1 MKIFCVGRNYVAHV
15 RELKNAVPERPL
27 IFMKPK
33 NALLKPIDH
42 CYYPSFT
49 ENLQYECELVIRM
62 NKNGKGIREKFAHR
76 YYDQLSLGIDF
87 TARDLQT
94 KLKKA
99 GHPWEIAKAFDQSAV
114 LGQLLAVDQF
124 DSLANL
130 SFCLQKNGEKVQEGL
145 TANMIFSVDEI
156 IAYISQFFT
165 LNIGDLIYTGT
176 PAGVGSVQIGDK
188 LEGYLEGKR
197 LFDVEIH

>member
-1 MKIFCVGRNYVAHV
+1 MKIFCVGRNYVAHA
-15 RELKNAVPERPL
+15 RELKNVIPERPL

-42 CYYPSFT
+42 FYYPSFT

-62 NKNGKGIREKFAHR
+62 GKNGKGIREKFAHR

-124 DSLANL
+124 DSLSNL
-130 SFCLQKNGEKVQEGL
+130 SFCLEKNGESVQEGL
-145 TANMIFSVDEI
+145 TENMIFSVDKI

-165 LNIGDLIYTGT
+165 LNIGDLVYTGT
-176 PAGVGSVQIGDK
+176 PAGVGAVQIGDR

-197 LFDVEIH
+197 LFDVEVH